1 MAARSVSRAPRAKAR
16 PLRSRCPNG
25 SRTVTSSRSPTSLRK
40 KGLERAAQIQAAL
53 SGTEAL
59 RHDDVKGDRT
69 GETETRRVRRVPGD
83 EARLAR
89 RFGTTNRSAAL
100 PALCEGR
107 SRLTRVAGAAA
118 AALAPVRRGS

>member
-69 GETETRRVRRVPGD
+69 GETETRRVRRVPG
-83 EARLAR
+83 ARLAR

-118 AALAPVRRGS
+118 AALAPVRRG